1 MKRKMGKIA
10 IVFSFFFLSVS
21 SASTLDEIKELELN
35 KNSVGAHKTKE
46 NFQQNEKMEKRESN
60 FIRLST
66 GKEIDIS
73 AWQIVHFIKS
83 DCPYCH
89 QFDPT
94 LKEIAESIKLPVF
107 VYSFDGK
114 GDASF
119 PIAYPVNDDI
129 IRTFFAEVPQATPTS
144 FLINIDTLV
153 TVPLSQGAISANSL
167 IQRLD
172 ESFIL
177 IDKLQNE
184 QGVIK

>member
-1 MKRKMGKIA
+1 MKKIL
-10 IVFSFFFLSVS
+10 IVISLFFLSIS
-21 SASTLDEIKELELN
+21 HASTLDEIIELESN
-35 KNSVGAHKTKE
+35 KLGGSTQGENASSNEKTKL
-46 NFQQNEKMEKRESN
+46 QKRESN
-60 FIRLST
+60 FVRLST

-119 PIAYPVNDDI
+119 PVAYPVNDEI

-144 FLINIDTLV
+144 FLINVDTLV

-172 ESFIL
+172 ESFVL

>member
-1 MKRKMGKIA
+1 MKNKINKIM
-10 IVFSFFFLSVS
+10 IVFGVLFFNVS
-21 SASTLDEIKELELN
+21 YASTLDEIKNLESH
-35 KNSVGAHKTKE
+35 KNTGVIKDK
-46 NFQQNEKMEKRESN
+46 NVKYEKRERN
-60 FIRLST
+60 VVKLSI

-73 AWQIVHFIKS
+73 DWQIVHFIKS

-94 LKEIAESIKLPVF
+94 LKAIAENIKLPVF
-107 VYSFDGK
+107 VFSFDGK

-119 PIAYPVNDDI
+119 PIAYPVNDEI
-129 IRTFFAEVPQATPTS
+129 IRTFFAEIPQATPTS
-144 FLINIDTLV
+144 FLVNVNTLV
-153 TVPLSQGAISANSL
+153 TVPLSQGAISENSL
-167 IQRLD
+167 LQRLD